1 LLFRIIFLRDKTQ
14 MNRRF
19 RFAMAVYAVL
29 AILAGFTLTG
39 DIRLLTWFILGA
51 IAVKTWLV
59 ELRKRLD

>member
-1 LLFRIIFLRDKTQ
+1 MK
-14 MNRRF
+14 RRF

-29 AILAGFTLTG
+29 AVLAGFTLTG

>member
-1 LLFRIIFLRDKTQ
+1 

-19 RFAMAVYAVL
+19 LSAMAVYAGL

-39 DIRLLTWFILGA
+39 DIRALTWFILGA

>member
-1 LLFRIIFLRDKTQ
+1 

-19 RFAMAVYAVL
+19 LTALAVYAGL

-39 DIRLLTWFILGA
+39 DIRLLTWFILVA
-51 IAVKTWLV
+51 LAVKTWLV

>member
-1 LLFRIIFLRDKTQ
+1 MK
-14 MNRRF
+14 RRF
-19 RFAMAVYAVL
+19 LSAMAVYAVL

-51 IAVKTWLV
+51 IALKTWLV